1 MKFLK
6 VTNYDMELPL
16 SANFKLGEFIV
27 SQTALSNRLI
37 MQYVHQKEI
46 VDNLRF
52 LCEALLQPLR
62 YDLGREII
70 VTSGYRCSA
79 LNSLVGGAPNSLHIK
94 GLAADIVC
102 PGAMAELIESAKNL
116 RYHELILHDGYIH
129 VSYKQ
134 MWNENRFKDLRT
146 S

>member
-1 MKFLK
+1 MNFIK
-6 VTNYDMELPL
+6 VTNYDMDLQL

-27 SQTALSNRLI
+27 SQTAMSNRLI
-37 MQYVHQKEI
+37 MQYVYQKDI

-79 LNSLVGGAPNSLHIK
+79 LNMLVGGAKNSLHMK
-94 GLAADIVC
+94 GLAADIIC
-102 PGAMAELIESAKNL
+102 PGAMQEMIDSLKNL
-116 RYHELILHDGYIH
+116 RYHELILHDGYVH

-134 MWNENRFKDLRT
+134 IWNENKFQDLRKF
-146 S
+146 